1 MSSLKDRL
9 EAISKGEIIETGSTV
24 SVLPV
29 FNDKEMTKCVAALL
43 QLVES
48 SQRSSASAVRLRPPS
63 NAIHMIL

>member
-29 FNDKEMTKCVAALL
+29 FNDKEMTKCVAALM
-43 QLVES
+43 QLVVS
-48 SQRSSASAVRLRPPS
+48 SQRCAASAVRLRPPS
-63 NAIHMIL
+63 NAIQMIL